1 MQTMEEEKC
10 LGRIYGN
17 RQDFENQNA
26 YTTCDHMHHYK
37 EDYALMKN
45 LGIKAYRF
53 R

>member
-1 MQTMEEEKC
+1 MQTMEEEKQSGMH
-10 LGRIYGN
+10 LR
-17 RQDFENQNA
+17 RQAGFRNQNA

-53 R
+53 H